1 MGKRFSTLVFDV
13 PPVTVFGGVPGPV
26 SNLTVAESVYGRLV
40 VECGLPTADLDGSAL
55 TGINGVAIFQS
66 REPFDGSETAEELI
80 AAGYEPDI
88 AEVVSGGGRLS
99 GEINPIAY
107 GVPIYV
113 AVAAFENVA

>member
-1 MGKRFSTLVFDV
+1 MTKRFSTLVFDDS
-13 PPVTVFGGVPGPV
+13 PVTVFGGVPGPV
-26 SNLTVAESVYGRLV
+26 SNLTVAESADGQIT
-40 VECGLPTADLDGSAL
+40 VECNLPTTDLDGSAL
-55 TGINGVAIFQS
+55 TGLDGVAIFQS

-88 AEVVSGGGRLS
+88 VEVFSGGGRLS
-99 GEINPIAY
+99 GEIDPIAY